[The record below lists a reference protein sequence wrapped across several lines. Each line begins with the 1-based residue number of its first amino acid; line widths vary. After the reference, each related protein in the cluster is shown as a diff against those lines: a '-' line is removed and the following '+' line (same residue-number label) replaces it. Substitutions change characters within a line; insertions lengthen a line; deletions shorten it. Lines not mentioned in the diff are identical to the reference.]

1 MLHQQCQICTLE
13 SSDLICKSC
22 LAGAIWDEDQ
32 KIKVLAWQILNQHIS
47 EGWAQNL
54 LEQMYVDDEFLALV
68 QTSPKIKVKD
78 SNGVQLLEGDSV
90 TIIKDLDVKGANFIA
105 KRGLLV
111 KKIALTDDPELIE
124 CRVNGTA
131 IFLKTCF
138 LKKA

>member
-1 MLHQQCQICTLE
+1 L
-13 SSDLICKSC
+13 S
-22 LAGAIWDEDQ
+22 GAIWSEDS
-32 KIKVLAWQILNQHIS
+32 KIKILAWQILNKLSS

-54 LEQMYVDDEFLALV
+54 LDQIYLDDAELALAQAESSTESAKTV
-68 QTSPKIKVKD
+68 RD
-78 SNGVQLLEGDSV
+78 SNGVVLADGDSV
-90 TIIKDLDVKGANFIA
+90 TLIKDLDVKGANFVA

-111 KKIALTDDPELIE
+111 KKISLTDDPERIE